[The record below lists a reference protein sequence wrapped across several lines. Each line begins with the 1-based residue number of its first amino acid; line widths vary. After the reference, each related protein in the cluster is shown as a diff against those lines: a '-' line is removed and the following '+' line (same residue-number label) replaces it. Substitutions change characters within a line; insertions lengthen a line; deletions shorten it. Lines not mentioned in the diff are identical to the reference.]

1 MSREN
6 TKRYEI
12 QLKKGDAMKQAISME
27 KVAAALK
34 QEELGVPLEDIIKE
48 MGVSRETYLRWRQ
61 GHVATTD
68 LEQISDPDSESDPES
83 EPDPEHAP
91 DIKNPGAEDDEK

>member
-1 MSREN
+1 
-6 TKRYEI
+6 
-12 QLKKGDAMKQAISME
+12 MKQAISME

-61 GHVATTD
+61 EHVATTD
-68 LEQISDPDSESDPES
+68 LEQISDADAELDPKP
-83 EPDPEHAP
+83 EPDK
-91 DIKNPGAEDDEK
+91 KNPRAEDDEK

>member
-1 MSREN
+1 
-6 TKRYEI
+6 
-12 QLKKGDAMKQAISME
+12 MKQAISLE

-48 MGVSRETYLRWRQ
+48 MGVSRETYLGWRR

-68 LEQISDPDSESDPES
+68 LEKIPDADADANAEAGADADTEADTDEEKPR
-83 EPDPEHAP
+83 AP
-91 DIKNPGAEDDEK
+91 DDEK

>member
-1 MSREN
+1 VFREN
-6 TKRYEI
+6 IKRFEI

-48 MGVSRETYLRWRQ
+48 MGVSRETYLKWRA
-61 GHVATTD
+61 GHVATSD
-68 LEQISDPDSESDPES
+68 LVQLADPDDDPDLDLDPDSNP
-83 EPDPEHAP
+83 AP
-91 DIKNPGAEDDEK
+91 DKKNPSVEDDEK

>member
-1 MSREN
+1 
-6 TKRYEI
+6 
-12 QLKKGDAMKQAISME
+12 MKQAISME

-68 LEQISDPDSESDPES
+68 LEQISDLESESERDPEP
-83 EPDPEHAP
+83 EPDL
-91 DIKNPGAEDDEK
+91 KNPGAEDDEK

>member
-1 MSREN
+1 
-6 TKRYEI
+6 
-12 QLKKGDAMKQAISME
+12 ME

-48 MGVSRETYLRWRQ
+48 MGVSRETYLRWRA

-68 LEQISDPDSESDPES
+68 LEQIIDPDSDLD
-83 EPDPEHAP
+83 PDPTPPP
-91 DIKNPGAEDDEK
+91 DIKNQRAEDDEK

>member
-1 MSREN
+1 
-6 TKRYEI
+6 
-12 QLKKGDAMKQAISME
+12 ME

-68 LEQISDPDSESDPES
+68 LEQISDPESESERDPEP
-83 EPDPEHAP
+83 EPDL
-91 DIKNPGAEDDEK
+91 KNPGAEDDEK